1 MENEVVRGFIDRSEL
16 PVFEYRPDTCYMIHP
31 LLTKD
36 NYITYAL
43 CLANN
48 KKLTE
53 QEREEYTRLMYLYSE
68 KENPNRKISN
78 NNIDDANTN
87 TDIREINIIE

>member
-1 MENEVVRGFIDRSEL
+1 MENEVVRGLIDRSEL

-68 KENPNRKISN
+68 KEKPNGKISN
-78 NNIDDANTN
+78 NNIDDADTN
-87 TDIREINIIE
+87 TSL

>member
-1 MENEVVRGFIDRSEL
+1 MENEPVRGFIDRSEL
-16 PVFEYRPDTCYMIHP
+16 PVFEYSPDTCYMIHP
-31 LLTKD
+31 LLKKD
-36 NYITYAL
+36 NYLTYAL

-68 KENPNRKISN
+68 KEKPNGKISN
-78 NNIDDANTN
+78 NNIDDAD
-87 TDIREINIIE
+87 TDTGL